1 MKCHREADLPPVRL
15 PRAPKPQLAG
25 GSVDRYPELAAPRR
39 ALDQLRIDHLD
50 LAAQSLMAADGDLYL
65 PDLIVTAM
73 VQRSYGVLDA
83 LIDAVDT
90 YNIHAAAPLLR
101 LQLDTLFRAH
111 YIASAPDVD
120 GLTLRLL
127 RGEELRKIKDADGKP
142 LNDYRLKELAADTHA
157 WALPVYDKTSGWV
170 HFSLN
175 HMLVTTQAAD
185 PNCFHMGVPLRA
197 DVIPE
202 SLWQEIYGAAIQA
215 TEELFAYVRGWA
227 TRKGL
232 PPGQVRTLSGVRVE
246 HTVGQSPSD

>member
-1 MKCHREADLPPVRL
+1 MKCHPEADLSPVRL

-39 ALDQLRIDHLD
+39 ILDQLRVDHLD

-65 PDLIVTAM
+65 PDLMVTAM
-73 VQRSYGVLDA
+73 IQHSYGVLDA

-111 YIASAPDVD
+111 YIASGPDVD
-120 GLTLRLL
+120 SLAMKLL
-127 RGEELRKIKDADGKP
+127 RGEELRKIKDADGK
-142 LNDYRLKELAADTHA
+142 LLSDYRLKELAADTHA
-157 WALPVYDKTSGWV
+157 WALPVYEKTSGWV

-175 HMLVTTQAAD
+175 HMLATTQVVE
-185 PNCFHMGVPLRA
+185 PNCFHMAVPLRA
-197 DVIPE
+197 DAIPE
-202 SLWQEIYGAAIQA
+202 SLWQEIYGAAIRA

-232 PPGQVRTLSGVRVE
+232 PPGQIRTESGVRLE
-246 HTVGQSPSD
+246 HSLGQSPSN